1 MLYGILASF
10 LIMLIGLTV
19 TKFIPGYPLEVVTTS
34 LLLGILA
41 GNLLPKEI
49 KEKTSP
55 GIQFSEKKL
64 LEFAI
69 VLMGL
74 KLNINYLF
82 KLGPQALLF
91 VLVSIACTLALA
103 PLFGKL
109 FKLNTKESLL
119 TGVGNSVCGSSAIA
133 AINPLLGVPLVQMGM
148 TIGVVNF
155 LGTLGIF
162 ITPFL
167 ANLLQF
173 TDIQT
178 SYLIGGTLQAVGH
191 VAAAG
196 FSLGDK
202 IGEHAI
208 IIKMFRVLMIG
219 PIVLLYSLYSTSQ
232 SGSGKFSLPSFPLFL
247 LGFILASI
255 IITVV
260 GEHPFIGHMLSL
272 SKILLAI
279 AMAAIGWNISFSS
292 LKNKGASILY
302 TGGSIFI
309 FQIVLAVALIYLL
322 KI

>member
-1 MLYGILASF
+1 MSSILLVVIAT
-10 LIMLIGLTV
+10 LI
-19 TKFIPGYPLEVVTTS
+19 TKFVPGYPLEFVTTS
-34 LLLGILA
+34 LILGILL
-41 GNLLPKEI
+41 GNVLPTKI
-49 KEKTSP
+49 KDRAIV
-55 GIQFSEKKL
+55 GIKFSEKRV

-82 KLGPQALLF
+82 KLGPQALIF
-91 VLVSIACTLALA
+91 VLISITCTISLA
-103 PLFGKL
+103 PFIGRL
-109 FKLNTKESLL
+109 FKLQTKESLL

-133 AINPLLGVPLVQMGM
+133 AINPLLNVPLVQMGM

-155 LGTLGIF
+155 LGTIGIF
-162 ITPFL
+162 VTPFI
-167 ANLLQF
+167 AKLLHF
-173 TDIQT
+173 NDIQT

-196 FSLGDK
+196 FALGDN

-219 PIVLLYSLYSTSQ
+219 PIVLLYSAYNSTQ
-232 SGSGKFSLPSFPLFL
+232 KNSGQFKLPSFPLFL
-247 LGFILASI
+247 LGFILASLLTTFI
-255 IITVV
+255 
-260 GEHPFIGHMLSL
+260 GEHIFIKYLLSL
-272 SKILLAI
+272 SKILLAV

-302 TGGSIFI
+302 TGGSLFI
-309 FQIVLAVALIYLL
+309 FQIILAVTLIYLL